1 MRRRREAGVALA
13 ITLLVLFVVSL
24 ALAVL
29 SLSLLVRLRVVR
41 DESQGIVLT
50 ALADAALAEAVANLA
65 VNHDFTG
72 LADHPFGGGSI
83 ASEVFAVTA
92 TQFRVRATARL
103 GVRVRAVE
111 AQVSCGDSA
120 THAAQVTSWR
130 VLPRARGS

>member
-1 MRRRREAGVALA
+1 VKRRGEQGVALA

-24 ALAVL
+24 ALAIL

-50 ALADAALAEAVANLA
+50 ALADAALSEAVANLA
-65 VNHDFTG
+65 IHHDFTG
-72 LADHPFGGGSI
+72 LAEHPFGSGRI
-83 ASEVFAVTA
+83 ASDVFPLTP

-111 AQVSCGDSA
+111 AQVSRSDSGV
-120 THAAQVTSWR
+120 QVTSWR